1 MNQKEYRAQVD
12 AIPFSPDFQA
22 RTIARLAQL
31 AQDKEQ
37 KTMQKG
43 KFRIGLVAAVAAAAL
58 TITAYAAVVMLRPQ
72 DVAREVGN
80 TTLAAAFEGED
91 AIAVNDSQTVGEYN
105 VTLMGLLSG
114 QGLSLVEG
122 LPDSITRDKTYAVL
136 AYSRIDGDPITDDV
150 PQLTVSPLVEGY
162 APWEVNAWTLEGGTH
177 TFAQEG
183 ILYYLFEC
191 DNVEPF
197 ADRAVYLAV
206 YPGTHLPP
214 NAATFAISDEGHI
227 SVKTGAEAVLFPL
240 PLEKGK
246 ADAQKVA
253 DMGFAL
259 WEPIPEEA
267 PLPQGTDDQARPQPE
282 SGVDIQISGFLFV
295 RFVSSPSAPPP
306 NGIKK

>member
-31 AQDKEQ
+31 AQEKEQ

-197 ADRAVYLAV
+197 ANRAVYLAV

-282 SGVDIQISGFLFV
+282 SGVDIQISGDMDES
-295 RFVSSPSAPPP
+295 FVSFPSASPQ
-306 NGIKK
+306 N

>member
-31 AQDKEQ
+31 AQEKEQ

-183 ILYYLFEC
+183 VLYYLFEC

-240 PLEKGK
+240 PLETGK

-282 SGVDIQISGFLFV
+282 SGVDIQISGDMDES
-295 RFVSSPSAPPP
+295 FVSFPSASPQ
-306 NGIKK
+306 I

>member
-31 AQDKEQ
+31 AQEKEQ

-122 LPDSITRDKTYAVL
+122 LPDSVTRDKTYAVL

-183 ILYYLFEC
+183 VLYYLFEC

-267 PLPQGTDDQARPQPE
+267 PLPQGTDDQAHPQPE
-282 SGVDIQISGFLFV
+282 SGVDIQISGDMDES
-295 RFVSSPSAPPP
+295 FVSFPSASPQ
-306 NGIKK
+306 N

>member
-1 MNQKEYRAQVD
+1 
-12 AIPFSPDFQA
+12 
-22 RTIARLAQL
+22 
-31 AQDKEQ
+31 
-37 KTMQKG
+37 MQKV

-122 LPDSITRDKTYAVL
+122 LPDSVTRDKTYAVL

-183 ILYYLFEC
+183 VLYYLFEC

-282 SGVDIQISGFLFV
+282 SGVDIQISGDMDES
-295 RFVSSPSAPPP
+295 FVSFPSASPQ
-306 NGIKK
+306 N

>member
-31 AQDKEQ
+31 AQEKEQ

-43 KFRIGLVAAVAAAAL
+43 KFRIGLVAAVAAVAL

-183 ILYYLFEC
+183 VLYYLFEC

-282 SGVDIQISGFLFV
+282 SGVDIQISGDMDES
-295 RFVSSPSAPPP
+295 FVSFPSASPQ
-306 NGIKK
+306 N

>member
-31 AQDKEQ
+31 AQEKEQ

-282 SGVDIQISGFLFV
+282 SGVDIQISGDMDES
-295 RFVSSPSAPPP
+295 FVSFPSASPQ
-306 NGIKK
+306 N

>member
-31 AQDKEQ
+31 AQEKEQ

-183 ILYYLFEC
+183 VLYYLFEC

-282 SGVDIQISGFLFV
+282 SGVDIQISGDMDES
-295 RFVSSPSAPPP
+295 FVSFPSASPQ
-306 NGIKK
+306 N

>member
-31 AQDKEQ
+31 AQEKEQ

-122 LPDSITRDKTYAVL
+122 LPDSVTRDKTYAVL

-183 ILYYLFEC
+183 VLYYLFEC

-282 SGVDIQISGFLFV
+282 SGVDIQISGDMDES
-295 RFVSSPSAPPP
+295 FVSFPSASPQ
-306 NGIKK
+306 N

>member
-31 AQDKEQ
+31 AQEKEQ

-150 PQLTVSPLVEGY
+150 PQLTISPLVEGY

-282 SGVDIQISGFLFV
+282 SGVDIQISGDMDES
-295 RFVSSPSAPPP
+295 FVSFPSASPQ
-306 NGIKK
+306 N

>member
-31 AQDKEQ
+31 AQEKEQ

-122 LPDSITRDKTYAVL
+122 LPDSVTRDKTYAVL

-183 ILYYLFEC
+183 VLYYLFEC

-282 SGVDIQISGFLFV
+282 SGVGIQISGDMDES
-295 RFVSSPSAPPP
+295 FVSFPSASPQ
-306 NGIKK
+306 N